1 MVRGAELVFPVETAG
16 ITDTIPKNLARVLD
30 ESKPGDVLLICG
42 SLYIM
47 NEVRYVVT
55 KNTGVPVKAVDVRW
69 DPGLSRTFIPTK
81 SRWSGIGVFVGHCS
95 FLIGLRA
102 LWTAHGP
109 KEPSPLFRVFGFLPD
124 PLFLPLLAE
133 HWVSRLRRLYDLLAM
148 SDPSLP
154 TFPDLR
160 RFPSRFSMVGAFTH

>member
-55 KNTGVPVKAVDVRW
+55 KNTGVPVKAVDVCV
-69 DPGLSRTFIPTK
+69 D
-81 SRWSGIGVFVGHCS
+81 
-95 FLIGLRA
+95 
-102 LWTAHGP
+102 
-109 KEPSPLFRVFGFLPD
+109 
-124 PLFLPLLAE
+124 
-133 HWVSRLRRLYDLLAM
+133 
-148 SDPSLP
+148 
-154 TFPDLR
+154 
-160 RFPSRFSMVGAFTH
+160 SMTL